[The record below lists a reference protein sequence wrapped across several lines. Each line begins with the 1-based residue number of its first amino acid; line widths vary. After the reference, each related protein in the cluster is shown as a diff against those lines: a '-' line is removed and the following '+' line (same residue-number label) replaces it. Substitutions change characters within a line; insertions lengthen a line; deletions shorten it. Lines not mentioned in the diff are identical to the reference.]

1 MNPWNIFLANIR
13 IKHILQLFNR
23 THKMMNFHR
32 GISLK
37 SAHNLRLWPN
47 LFEIEPYGGK
57 FLIDKNKRNDKLEK
71 SFRWKNAEKYN

>member
-1 MNPWNIFLANIR
+1 
-13 IKHILQLFNR
+13 
-23 THKMMNFHR
+23 MNFHR

-47 LFEIEPYGGK
+47 LFEIESYGGK

-71 SFRWKNAEKYN
+71 SFR

>member
-1 MNPWNIFLANIR
+1 
-13 IKHILQLFNR
+13 
-23 THKMMNFHR
+23 MNFHR

-71 SFRWKNAEKYN
+71 SFR